1 MQDFSRV
8 GGHVS
13 TAGGLFRGIEKAES
27 IGAEVMQ
34 IFGSSPRSWN
44 RRAITDEEIEKFNT
58 LREEKLIAKVY
69 IHACYLINF
78 GSNLRESLKRSKNS
92 LLADLELA
100 DKINAY
106 GVVVH
111 PGSLKDGTNI
121 SDISEN
127 IKLVLENFEGNA
139 KILIENSAGGGSS
152 VPRTIDEIAEMVRL
166 VNDNR
171 VEVCIDTA
179 HLWGFGIDISTEEKV
194 DKLAEELENK
204 LSGVN
209 VPIVHFN
216 DSKARL
222 GSLLDRHENIGNG
235 QIGIEGLREIA
246 SHNYFKNSDLV
257 LEVPGLFKNGPDSEN
272 IHILKDLII

>member
-13 TAGGLFRGIEKAES
+13 TAGGLFRGVEKAES
-27 IGAEVMQ
+27 IGALVMQ
-34 IFGSSPRSWN
+34 IFGSSPRSWA
-44 RRAITDEEIEKFNT
+44 RRNISDEEIEKFNQ
-58 LREEKLIAKVY
+58 LREEKRIAKVY

-78 GSNLRESLKRSKNS
+78 GSDNRESLERSRNS

-127 IKLVLENFEGNA
+127 IKLVLENFEGKA
-139 KILIENSAGGGSS
+139 KILIENSAGSGSS
-152 VPRTIDEIAEMVRL
+152 VPRTMDEVAEMVRL
-166 VNDNR
+166 VGDKR

-179 HLWGFGIDISTEEKV
+179 HLWGFGIDISTKEKV
-194 DKLAEELENK
+194 GQFAKELQDKLKGINI
-204 LSGVN
+204 
-209 VPIVHFN
+209 PIVHFN

-222 GSLLDRHENIGNG
+222 GSLLDRHENIGYG
-235 QIGIEGLREIA
+235 QVGIEGLRAIA
-246 SHNYFKNSDLV
+246 TFENFSNSDFV
-257 LEVPGLFKNGPDSEN
+257 LEVPGQERGGPDSEN
-272 IHILKDLII
+272 IQILQGLIK

>member
-13 TAGGLFRGIEKAES
+13 TAGGLYRGVEKAES
-27 IGAEVMQ
+27 IGALVMQ

-44 RRAITDEEIEKFNT
+44 RRTITDEEIEKFNK
-58 LREEKLIAKVY
+58 LREEKNIAKVY

-78 GSNLRESLKRSKNS
+78 GSNSRESLERSRNS
-92 LLADLELA
+92 LSADLELA

-127 IKLVLENFEGNA
+127 IKLVLENFEGDA

-179 HLWGFGIDISTEEKV
+179 HLWGFGIDISTKEKV
-194 DKLAEELENK
+194 AKLAEELGVK
-204 LSGVN
+204 LSGIN

-235 QIGIEGLREIA
+235 QIGIDGLGEVVNI
-246 SHNYFKNSDLV
+246 NCFKNSDLV
-257 LEVPGLFKNGPDSEN
+257 LEVPGLNKNGPDSEN
-272 IHILKDLII
+272 IQILKGLIK